1 MAFLDIFKKKQK
13 ENVGGMEDFMT
24 LIRVYFQS
32 VLAANLGISNLAALP
47 DLLTFKRT
55 LRVPTVNNR
64 LGIGE
69 KKACAKMLKDLYGI
83 TDGFF
88 KEIDSSIKKGC
99 RTQNDV
105 SRYLYLFQGFSQ
117 DLMMLMGNLL
127 KWKFRIPGFLKK
139 MMKKVTD
146 ATVHDILTKDTWSD
160 GGVIKAVH
168 SVRRYQQM
176 LGFSE
181 AWIQEYVYNL
191 ITLAKKEPTP
201 SEEEIAKAEA
211 KMRTRK

>member
-1 MAFLDIFKKKQK
+1 MALLDIFKKKQK
-13 ENVGGMEDFMT
+13 ENIGGMEDFMT

-55 LRVPTVNNR
+55 LHVATVNNR
-64 LGIGE
+64 LGLGE
-69 KKACAKMLKDLYGI
+69 KKACAKMLQDLYGI
-83 TDGFF
+83 SDNFF
-88 KEIDSSIKKGC
+88 KEIDLSIKKGC

-105 SRYLYLFQGFSQ
+105 SRYLYLFQGFTQ
-117 DLMMLMGNLL
+117 DLMMLIGNQL

-139 MMKKVTD
+139 LFKKVTD
-146 ATVHDILTKDTWSD
+146 STVHDILTKDTWNDDSTT
-160 GGVIKAVH
+160 KAVF
-168 SVRRYQQM
+168 SVRKYQQM

-191 ITLAKKEPTP
+191 ITLAKKEPMPTND
-201 SEEEIAKAEA
+201 EVAKAEA
-211 KMRTRK
+211 KMKK

>member
-1 MAFLDIFKKKQK
+1 
-13 ENVGGMEDFMT
+13 
-24 LIRVYFQS
+24 
-32 VLAANLGISNLAALP
+32 
-47 DLLTFKRT
+47 
-55 LRVPTVNNR
+55 
-64 LGIGE
+64 
-69 KKACAKMLKDLYGI
+69 
-83 TDGFF
+83 
-88 KEIDSSIKKGC
+88 
-99 RTQNDV
+99 
-105 SRYLYLFQGFSQ
+105 
-117 DLMMLMGNLL
+117 MMLMGNLL

-201 SEEEIAKAEA
+201 SEEEVAKAEA
-211 KMRTRK
+211 KMRARK

>member
-1 MAFLDIFKKKQK
+1 MAFLDIFKKKKK

-32 VLAANLGISNLAALP
+32 VLAANLGISNLSALP

-55 LRVPTVNNR
+55 LHVATVNNR

-69 KKACAKMLKDLYGI
+69 KKACAKMLHDLYGI
-83 TDGFF
+83 SDNFF
-88 KEIDSSIKKGC
+88 KEIDASVKKGC

-105 SRYLYLFQGFSQ
+105 GRYLYTFQGFTQ
-117 DLMMLMGNLL
+117 ETMMLMGNLL
-127 KWKFRIPGFLKK
+127 KWKFRIPGFMKK
-139 MMKKVTD
+139 MVKNLTD
-146 ATVHDILTKDTWSD
+146 STVHDILSKDTWNDD
-160 GGVIKAVH
+160 GIRKSVF

-191 ITLAKKEPTP
+191 ITLAKKESNP
-201 SEEEIAKAEA
+201 SDEEVAKAEA
-211 KMRTRK
+211 KMKK